1 MIDREK
7 CYGVRRRE
15 SARSGAILYKIH
27 KVSFSD
33 NMKFEQRPK
42 VGKEATRQI

>member
-1 MIDREK
+1 MIGRAK

-15 SARSGAILYKIH
+15 SARSGAILYKVH
-27 KVSFSD
+27 KASFSD
-33 NMKFEQRPK
+33 NVEFEQRPE